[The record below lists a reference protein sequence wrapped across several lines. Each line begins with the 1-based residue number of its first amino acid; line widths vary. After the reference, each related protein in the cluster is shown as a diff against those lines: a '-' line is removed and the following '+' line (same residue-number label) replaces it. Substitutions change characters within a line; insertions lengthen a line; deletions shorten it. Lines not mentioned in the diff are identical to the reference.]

1 MTRRHEAPAP
11 TQRMLEAVLESVQRH
26 ASVIMVLVLAG
37 ACGEPAPVLP
47 PSDAGRQD
55 SGTRSRDA
63 ATTADAAPTD
73 AETIRD
79 ANRGDG
85 ADATAPDCSGALTPP
100 GLTPL
105 LYDYRDP
112 RIGGPPPL
120 SPSPVGYGFGSEFG
134 QTPYEMMINLDPSQH
149 YIAMRV
155 HVPTADHV
163 DGGNFRTKFV
173 YADAPGYADLGDGV
187 TFSMSQ
193 CPGDFN
199 PDTANCVG
207 EFFGRT
213 AIFTTNPDTAFRD
226 TPSACIVEPGAS
238 YYFNIIFATPY
249 DNDGVP
255 YSVEDQCNITRSD
268 ITKCALFFR
277 PTAMDDV

>member
-1 MTRRHEAPAP
+1 
-11 TQRMLEAVLESVQRH
+11 MLGAVLDSVQRH
-26 ASVIMVLVLAG
+26 ALAILVLALAS
-37 ACGEPAPVLP
+37 ACREPAPIPP
-47 PSDAGRQD
+47 PSDGGRQD
-55 SGTRSRDA
+55 SGTSSRDA
-63 ATTADAAPTD
+63 AAIADAASTD
-73 AETIRD
+73 AETTRD
-79 ANRGDG
+79 ATTADG
-85 ADATAPDCSGALTPP
+85 ADATVPDCSGALTPP

-134 QTPYEMMINLDPSQH
+134 RTPYEMMINLNPTQH

-155 HVPTADHV
+155 QIPTSDHV
-163 DGGNFRTKFV
+163 AGGNFRTKFV
-173 YADAPGYADLGDGV
+173 YADAPGYEDLGDGV

-199 PDTANCVG
+199 SDTANCVG
-207 EFFGRT
+207 EFFGGT
-213 AIFTTNPDTAFRD
+213 AIFTTNPDSAFRGAS
-226 TPSACIVEPGAS
+226 SACIVEPGAS

-255 YSVEDQCNITRSD
+255 YSVEDQCDITRSD
-268 ITKCALFFR
+268 TTKCALFFR
-277 PTAMDDV
+277 PTAMDDL